1 MNVIH
6 FPTRSTIS
14 EVSAFHEITTPLG
27 ELTILRGTSNAAEPH
42 PIIVKDT
49 EQHDLTE
56 DQTLELAAALWD
68 VMDLPTQK
76 RFMDSIYN
84 TTFPERQES

>member
-6 FPTRSTIS
+6 FPSHNTIT
-14 EVSAFHEITTPLG
+14 EVSAFHEIATPIG
-27 ELTILRGTSNAAEPH
+27 DLTILRGTSSTTDPH
-42 PIIVKDT
+42 PIIVKDD

-68 VMDLPTQK
+68 VMDLSTQK

-84 TTFPERQES
+84 TTFPERQEG